1 MSIKFFIPSYTNE
14 HLKRASYR
22 FRATIP
28 LKGMRDIDGIISD
41 VNEATKDDIVVLA
54 KKSSPKNVRYLKS
67 KGIKCVYDICD
78 NKWRK
83 QIAPNWVEKVIQPH
97 NEITNNVNAIIT
109 TCESM
114 RSLILENSNRDSI
127 IINDPVE
134 AVKVEPNLNF
144 DGKIKIFNYGSSK
157 HFNRVDW
164 QTFCSK
170 LDELGIDYEINCML
184 DRVKKFK
191 DRYLHLD
198 KLHMHE
204 YNFNKQYTFMRE
216 CDIVFLPIIIRS
228 PDEAIDIRSKS
239 PNRIIDAIQSGK
251 PVITNAGI
259 ESYNPFMPFAFF
271 TTQNY
276 ENYARTLLNLINMK
290 KEFIYNK
297 IVEGQ
302 KYIEQNH
309 SPEVIGKQWIELENK
324 V

>member
-1 MSIKFFIPSYTNE
+1 MSIKFLIPGYKGEFLT
-14 HLKRASYR
+14 RASYR

-28 LKGMRDIDGIISD
+28 LKGMRPEDGIISK
-41 VNEATKDDIVVLA
+41 VEEAKQGDLVVLA
-54 KKSSPKNVRYLKS
+54 KKSTPKDVFYLKS
-67 KGIKCVYDICD
+67 NKIKCVYDICD

-83 QIAPNWVEKVIQPH
+83 QVAPEWVEKVIQPH
-97 NEITNNVNAIIT
+97 NEITNNVNAVVT

-134 AVKVEPNLNF
+134 AVKLEPNLNF
-144 DGKIKIFNYGSSK
+144 EGKIKIFNYGNSK

-164 QTFCSK
+164 HIFCNK
-170 LDELGIDYEINCML
+170 LKELGIDYEINCML
-184 DRVKKFK
+184 DRVKKFE
-191 DRYLHLD
+191 DRYLQLN
-198 KLHMHE
+198 KLHMHD
-204 YNFNKQYTFMRE
+204 YDFNKQYTFMKE

-271 TTQNY
+271 TSQNY

-290 KEFIYNK
+290 KEFIHNK

>member
-1 MSIKFFIPSYTNE
+1 MSIKFFIPNHTKE
-14 HLKRASYR
+14 HPKRASYR

-41 VNEATKDDIVVLA
+41 VKEATKDDIVVLA
-54 KKSSPKNVRYLKS
+54 KKSSPSNVRYLKS
-67 KGIKCVYDICD
+67 NGIKCVYDICD

-97 NEITNNVNAIIT
+97 NEITNNVNAIVT

-144 DGKIKIFNYGSSK
+144 DGKIKIFNYGNSK

-184 DRVKKFK
+184 DRVKKFE
-191 DRYLHLD
+191 DRYLQLD

-204 YNFNKQYTFMRE
+204 YNFNKQYTFMKE

-259 ESYNPFMPFAFF
+259 ESYNPFMPFTFF

-290 KEFIYNK
+290 KEFIHNK

-302 KYIEQNH
+302 NYIEQNH

>member
-1 MSIKFFIPSYTNE
+1 
-14 HLKRASYR
+14 
-22 FRATIP
+22 
-28 LKGMRDIDGIISD
+28 
-41 VNEATKDDIVVLA
+41 
-54 KKSSPKNVRYLKS
+54 
-67 KGIKCVYDICD
+67 
-78 NKWRK
+78 
-83 QIAPNWVEKVIQPH
+83 
-97 NEITNNVNAIIT
+97 
-109 TCESM
+109 
-114 RSLILENSNRDSI
+114 
-127 IINDPVE
+127 
-134 AVKVEPNLNF
+134 
-144 DGKIKIFNYGSSK
+144 
-157 HFNRVDW
+157 
-164 QTFCSK
+164 
-170 LDELGIDYEINCML
+170 ML